1 MGKKR
6 KLGQLEAAQPQ
17 PAEPKKQKPE
27 PVVISVDDAG
37 TPLESAK
44 QIVLIQPE
52 VLPNPNEVP
61 VKPAEQ
67 VFTNPPVPEIETEAA
82 EPPPPKKRKKPK
94 KQKQN
99 PFDICVDVAGKAS
112 EPSKEIGL
120 IQGKPPELPP
130 PNLTVGVESGAEL
143 SSNPAEIEAKPA
155 ELPPPNP
162 VAKGEVK
169 SEEARMNPEP
179 NVEAKTE
186 EVTVKKK
193 KNKKQKLRELMEM
206 QMMQSAVTTQ
216 CGDDVEKNC
225 EAKIIEEDEPPK
237 KRKKNKR
244 QKLRELM
251 EMQGTVTACVDD
263 VEKNGEAKL
272 NEVMQKPGP
281 VVTEMKGA
289 EGKVIADNVEG
300 KMNGG
305 EVDMQSRVA
314 TQCVDV
320 EENGEA
326 KINEEH
332 GPVKKKKKKNKKQK
346 LRELMEMQGTV
357 TSCID
362 DVEKSGEVK
371 INGLLPVPPMT
382 QTVREVEMQSTVAT
396 QCGDVEKN
404 DEAKINE
411 EDGPVKKKKKKKKK
425 NKKQKLRELME
436 MQGTVTSCVDDV
448 EKSGEVKINGL
459 LPVPPMTQTV
469 REVEMQSTMAT
480 QCGDVEKNGE
490 AKINED
496 GPVKKKKKKQPQK
509 LRNLLLKPVQVVAVV
524 KGSNETVTV
533 FVGVENNVKRKIDEA
548 GVVAKLLAMHGLTMA
563 VGEVENKK
571 RKRKENKMENTDITS
586 VDVGKNDE
594 VVTMPGLPQTIEEVE
609 TKKRRR
615 KEDKEVGSTNS
626 CVDAGKNVELL
637 LNPVPNV
644 KGKPKVLTA
653 SQELRIR
660 MKKRR
665 KAARRREK
673 WRMKCR
679 ITMCDDDAGKFV
691 EAKTSEEHKE
701 DNKITNAMLILKHM
715 EWRKKQLVLGL
726 QRKAVAEKRKE
737 KKSTE
742 ETVEEK
748 NKESTNEKV
757 EEQIIEYLQV
767 CVICRGKGHIIST
780 CPLLNQTQTNNKKSG
795 NKLPE
800 CCQPLQHAELKNGE
814 AEKLLDCPPEDTLV
828 KDKSS
833 DCKEGKSAVKNGEA
847 EKLLGC
853 PPMDTLMKEE
863 TSGVKGDIVM
873 KDESIVKVDCASHPE
888 ECYVKPTIGQGPEA
902 VNPVA

>member
-17 PAEPKKQKPE
+17 PAERKKQKPE

-37 TPLESAK
+37 TPLEPPK
-44 QIVLIQPE
+44 QIGLIQSE

-67 VFTNPPVPEIETEAA
+67 VFTNPPVPEIEAEAA

-99 PFDICVDVAGKAS
+99 PVDICVDVAGKAS

-120 IQGKPPELPP
+120 IQAKPPELPP
-130 PNLTVGVESGAEL
+130 PNPTVGVESGAEL
-143 SSNPAEIEAKPA
+143 SSNPVAEIEATPA
-155 ELPPPNP
+155 ELLPPNP

-179 NVEAKTE
+179 NVEAKIE
-186 EVTVKKK
+186 EVKVKKKK

-206 QMMQSAVTTQ
+206 QSAVTTQ
-216 CGDDVEKNC
+216 CGDDVEK
-225 EAKIIEEDEPPK
+225 
-237 KRKKNKR
+237 
-244 QKLRELM
+244 
-251 EMQGTVTACVDD
+251 MQGTVTACVND

-272 NEVMQKPGP
+272 NEVMRKPGP

-300 KMNGG
+300 KMNEGG
-305 EVDMQSRVA
+305 
-314 TQCVDV
+314 
-320 EENGEA
+320 
-326 KINEEH
+326 
-332 GPVKKKKKKNKKQK
+332 
-346 LRELMEMQGTV
+346 
-357 TSCID
+357 
-362 DVEKSGEVK
+362 
-371 INGLLPVPPMT
+371 
-382 QTVREVEMQSTVAT
+382 EVEMQSTV
-396 QCGDVEKN
+396 
-404 DEAKINE
+404 
-411 EDGPVKKKKKKKKK
+411 
-425 NKKQKLRELME
+425 
-436 MQGTVTSCVDDV
+436 
-448 EKSGEVKINGL
+448 
-459 LPVPPMTQTV
+459 
-469 REVEMQSTMAT
+469 AT

-496 GPVKKKKKKQPQK
+496 GPVKKKKKKKNKKQK
-509 LRNLLLKPVQVVAVV
+509 LRELMEMQGTVTNCGDDVEKSGEAKINGLLPVPRITQTVREVEMQSIVATQCGDVEKNGEAKINEEDGLVKKKKKKQKLRELMEMQGIVTNCVDDVEKSGEVKINGLLPVPRMTQTVREVEMQSTVATQCGDVEKNGEAKINEDGPVKKKKKKKQQKLMNLLLKPVQVVAVV

-533 FVGVENNVKRKIDEA
+533 CVGVENNVKRKINEA

-571 RKRKENKMENTDITS
+571 RKRKENKMENTDITC

-615 KEDKEVGSTNS
+615 KEDKEMGSTNS

-665 KAARRREK
+665 KAARRRE
-673 WRMKCR
+673 RMKSR
-679 ITMCDDDAGKFV
+679 ITMCVDDAGKNV

-748 NKESTNEKV
+748 NKESTNEKA

-800 CCQPLQHAELKNGE
+800 CCQPLQDVELKNGE
-814 AEKLLDCPPEDTLV
+814 AEKLLDCPPEDTWV

-833 DCKEGKSAVKNGEA
+833 DCKEGKSAVKNGKA
-847 EKLLGC
+847 EKLSGC

-863 TSGVKGDIVM
+863 TSGVKEDESTVKNVEESSCTPEDIVM

-888 ECYVKPTIGQGPEA
+888 ECYVKPMIEQGSEA
-902 VNPVA
+902 VNPVAG